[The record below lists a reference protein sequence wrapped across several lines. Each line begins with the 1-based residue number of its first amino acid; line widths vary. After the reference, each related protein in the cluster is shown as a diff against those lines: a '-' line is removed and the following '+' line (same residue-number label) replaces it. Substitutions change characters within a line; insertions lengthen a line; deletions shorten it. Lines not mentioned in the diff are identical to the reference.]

1 MSLPA
6 GGGRIKK
13 PASSLPANS
22 FFKKDP
28 YELMIRKATIHDVKK
43 IHDLLTRLAE
53 RGELLPRP
61 LSDLY
66 DYLRDFSIFD
76 KEGGGLMAGI
86 CALHVCWED
95 LAEIRSLAVVQE
107 HQKQGIGSALI
118 DNALAEARELGIT
131 RVFTLTYQ
139 PKFFARHGFKA
150 VDKELLPQ
158 KIWADC
164 IKCVKFPNCDEM
176 AMLKTLDR
184 QAAE

>member
-1 MSLPA
+1 
-6 GGGRIKK
+6 
-13 PASSLPANS
+13 
-22 FFKKDP
+22 
-28 YELMIRKATIHDVKK
+28 MIRKATIHDVEK
-43 IHDLLTRLAE
+43 IHDLLTTFAE
-53 RGELLPRP
+53 KGELLPRP

-76 KEGGGLMAGI
+76 KKAGGLMAGI

-107 HQKQGIGSALI
+107 RQKQGIGSALVE
-118 DNALAEARELGIT
+118 NALAEAGKLGIT

-139 PKFFARHGFKA
+139 PDFFAKHGFEV

-164 IKCVKFPNCDEM
+164 IKCVKFPNCDET
-176 AMLKTLDR
+176 AMLKILDVPE
-184 QAAE
+184 AK

>member
-1 MSLPA
+1 
-6 GGGRIKK
+6 
-13 PASSLPANS
+13 
-22 FFKKDP
+22 
-28 YELMIRKATIHDVKK
+28 MIRKATIHDVKK
-43 IHDLLTRLAE
+43 IHALLTKFAE
-53 RGELLPRP
+53 RGDLLPRP

-76 KEGGGLMAGI
+76 NEYDGLMAGI

-107 HQKQGIGSALI
+107 RQKQGIGSALV
-118 DNALAEARELGIT
+118 DNALAEARKLGIG

-139 PKFFARHGFKA
+139 PGFFERNGFKV

-164 IKCVKFPNCDEM
+164 IKCVKFPNCDET
-176 AMLKTLDR
+176 AMLKTLDS
-184 QAAE
+184 AAEE